1 MEKLNFK
8 KRKLIEETEDLRMKL
23 KNHANFSHFL
33 QPISFE
39 NYLNS
44 YTTSSEINMKE
55 EENEGS
61 VNSLLTHS
69 TQFLLNNSTNENIAI
84 ILKLTKA
91 LTNPLTINL
100 IYSLLNQND
109 N

>member
-1 MEKLNFK
+1 
-8 KRKLIEETEDLRMKL
+8 MKL
-23 KNHANFSHFL
+23 KNHVNFSHFL

-55 EENEGS
+55 EEKEAS
-61 VNSLLTHS
+61 VNSLLSHS
-69 TQFLLNNSTNENIAI
+69 TQFLLNNSTNENIEM
-84 ILKLTKA
+84 ILKLSKA